1 MGATPP
7 AVITV
12 THVSV
17 SITGANLQ
25 NVDPSAMQN
34 LLFTSCKPPEW
45 SIEAPPFVYH
55 GNKGAPETVIPAVM
69 QPKYG
74 TLTLSQGWDPN
85 HVLASWM
92 NLISD
97 PTKAITDKK
106 ANVTVV
112 FMDSTNQPLFQWA
125 GTGALLTSFSHSAS
139 DANSNA
145 VLMINA
151 TISADTWQLQG
162 SSGGSPL

>member
-7 AVITV
+7 TVVTV

-17 SITGANLQ
+17 TISGPQIPT
-25 NVDPSAMQN
+25 VDPNAMQN
-34 LLFTSCKPPEW
+34 LLFTSCKPPDW

-55 GNKGAPETVIPAVM
+55 GSKGAPETIIPAVM

-74 TLTLSQGWDPN
+74 TMTLSQGWDPD

-97 PTKAITDKK
+97 ATKAISDKK
-106 ANVTVV
+106 AQVTVV
-112 FMDSTNQPLFQWA
+112 FNDSTNQPLFQWV
-125 GTGALLTSFSHSAS
+125 GDGALLTSFSHSAS

-145 VLMINA
+145 VLMVNA
-151 TISADTWQLQG
+151 TISADTWHLTD
-162 SSGGSPL
+162 SSSNPL